1 MGRGCG
7 TSEEGMV
14 VESAGDVLSISGVD
28 GFGHVEDLGLPGVLP
43 AGLGPEQALVPNA
56 KYHLNKLSSTKV
68 KQQQVA
74 HSRPN
79 NANSYYIDVKVGW

>member
-1 MGRGCG
+1 
-7 TSEEGMV
+7 MV

-28 GFGHVEDLGLPGVLP
+28 GFGHVEDLRLPGVLP

-56 KYHLNKLSSTKV
+56 KYHFNKLSSTKV

-74 HSRPN
+74 HSRKNNPN
-79 NANSYYIDVKVGW
+79 MYSIDVKIEW